1 MEARSVAHQPP
12 GNGFVPKIRFGE
24 ISSVRMLGVTEPL
37 KFKRSVDGL
46 TVQMPDRQPCDYA
59 HVLKIEG

>member
-1 MEARSVAHQPP
+1 MEGRSVAHPTHQPP
-12 GNGFVPKIRFGE
+12 GKGFVPKIRFGE
-24 ISSVRMLGVTEPL
+24 IRSVRMLGVSEPI

-46 TVQMPDRQPCDYA
+46 TVQMPDRDYT